1 MIKQKIILILSILF
15 SFSTWALRVPADTS
29 GFFNQ
34 EYDVVEH
41 VISVSGT
48 GGQQIFDITGRQFS
62 SFHPDGSTADCASF
76 SITHIGAP
84 SASLTKTQEPRSLPS
99 AARKTT
105 AASAS
110 LPRTCLTSARCGL
123 TLPT

>member
-1 MIKQKIILILSILF
+1 M
-15 SFSTWALRVPADTS
+15 RVLADTS

-34 EYDVVEH
+34 EHDNAEH
-41 VISVSGT
+41 VISVST
-48 GGQQIFDITGRQFS
+48 MGGQQVFDITGRQFS
-62 SFHPDGSTADCASF
+62 SFHPDGSAADCASF
-76 SITHIGAP
+76 GITHIGAP

-99 AARKTT
+99 AARRTT

-110 LPRTCLTSARCGL
+110 LPRTCLASARCGL